1 MMFMNIFWI
10 LILAVGVFLLIKYL
24 SRTKKGDGSLG
35 WFESN
40 PLEILK
46 ERYAK
51 GEIDR
56 TEYEQRKR
64 DLEEVSGT

>member
-1 MMFMNIFWI
+1 MMFMNIFWV

-24 SRTKKGDGSLG
+24 SRTKNGDGIQE
-35 WFESN
+35 WFGSN

-56 TEYEQRKR
+56 TDYEQRKR
-64 DLEEVSGT
+64 DLEEVG